1 MRASSSFTT
10 ASFARPYWN
19 AATRYGTAHATT
31 TFHEQYNKRDCVYSY
46 GRCGDFVRQDGLRG
60 LALGYLTKV
69 RFARFLTTPLATELT
84 GLDLTKPGQSA
95 AQSARVVEV
104 TEEFFDLLLRYSHSH
119 PYCDGDYGNV
129 MRSRALPRNSFCIF
143 TGFAEALASRELA
156 TLRSAWWERYE
167 QAPSPPSSQSSPLLP
182 SAPPPP
188 APPPAQTPPP
198 VQERAPTRVP
208 RRSPVRRLGALLPV
222 LVMEWERAS
231 RSRTCAFR
239 AGPSGR
245 VAHASTELYA
255 VQVIIARRG
264 ARRGHRRAIVVA
276 KGALKRALRVTVMRS
291 ADEIRAAF
299 RHLRRSDN

>member
-119 PYCDGDYGNV
+119 PYRDGDYGNV

-143 TGFAEALASRELA
+143 TGFSEALASREMEALRA
-156 TLRSAWWERYE
+156 TWIERY
-167 QAPSPPSSQSSPLLP
+167 PPPP
-182 SAPPPP
+182 PPVPDPPP
-188 APPPAQTPPP
+188 AP
-198 VQERAPTRVP
+198 RAPKAPWATCP
-208 RRSPVRRLGALLPV
+208 AIDDDERLEHFMKVV
-222 LVMEWERAS
+222 LRAS
-231 RSRTCAFR
+231 HPYTSPTEPDAFDATGFR
-239 AGPSGR
+239 VHYDEPLFFVQRNYNRRRPNWGLVR
-245 VAHASTELYA
+245 VAM
-255 VQVIIARRG
+255 V
-264 ARRGHRRAIVVA
+264 
-276 KGALKRALRVTVMRS
+276 LKPPLRKRLRVSVLRTPQEVG
-291 ADEIRAAF
+291 AAF
-299 RHLRRSDN
+299 ERLRRSHN

>member
-84 GLDLTKPGQSA
+84 GLDLTKPGRGA

-104 TEEFFDLLLRYSHSH
+104 TEEFFDLLVRYSHSH
-119 PYCDGDYGNV
+119 PYRDGDYGNV

-143 TGFAEALASRELA
+143 TGFSEALASREMEALRA
-156 TLRSAWWERYE
+156 TWIERY
-167 QAPSPPSSQSSPLLP
+167 PPPP
-182 SAPPPP
+182 PPVPDPPP
-188 APPPAQTPPP
+188 AP
-198 VQERAPTRVP
+198 RAPKAPWATCP
-208 RRSPVRRLGALLPV
+208 AIDDDERLEHFMKVV
-222 LVMEWERAS
+222 LRAS
-231 RSRTCAFR
+231 HPYTSPTEPDAFDATGFR
-239 AGPSGR
+239 VHYDEPLFFVQRNYNRRRPNWGQVR
-245 VAHASTELYA
+245 VAM
-255 VQVIIARRG
+255 V
-264 ARRGHRRAIVVA
+264 
-276 KGALKRALRVTVMRS
+276 LKPPLRKRLRVSVLRTPQEVG
-291 ADEIRAAF
+291 AAF
-299 RHLRRSDN
+299 ERLRRSHN